1 MLENGSSAEFV
12 AKAGSFSRINILSK
26 VRSFIWYRIIFV
38 HKMLIRL
45 EQSFIQSVEKLNDKF
60 SEQDREELSQ
70 RTGMLLIKLL
80 N

>member
-1 MLENGSSAEFV
+1 MLENGYSAEFV

-26 VRSFIWYRIIFV
+26 VRSFIWYRIIFIR
-38 HKMLIRL
+38 KMLIRP
-45 EQSFIQSVEKLNDKF
+45 EQSFIKSVEKLNDKF

-80 N
+80 T